1 MNIGIDIDNTL
12 TDIEKDLFDIANKYT
27 KKINPNFKDKSPV
40 KFDGFTNMAA
50 FYTDLFGWN
59 NEQLE
64 SFFRNERI
72 EVVDKALPR
81 PGVVDVLKK
90 MKDNGNN
97 IYIVTARTDKH
108 DDMPY
113 ERAKT
118 WLDKNGIVYDK
129 LIVGATDKVKV
140 CKELGIDVFIDDQ
153 LNNCMKISQS
163 GITTIRLTNSKE
175 EYDHVINM
183 SNFTQIFE
191 YICSLK

>member
-27 KKINPNFKDKSPV
+27 KKINPNFEYKNPI
-40 KFDGFTNMAA
+40 KFDGFTNMST
-50 FYTDLFGWN
+50 FYINIFGWN
-59 NEQLE
+59 TEQVE

-90 MKDNGNN
+90 LKDKGNI
-97 IYIVTARTDKH
+97 IYIVTARTDRY

-175 EYDHVINM
+175 EYAHVVNM

>member
-12 TDIEKDLFDIANKYT
+12 TDIKKDLFDIANKYT
-27 KKINPNFKDKSPV
+27 KKINPNFKYKSFV

-50 FYTDLFGWN
+50 FYVDLFGWN

-81 PGVVDVLKK
+81 PEVVDVLKK
-90 MKDNGNN
+90 LKDNGNN
-97 IYIVTARTDKH
+97 IYIVTARTDKY

-113 ERAKT
+113 ERAKV

-140 CKELGIDVFIDDQ
+140 CKELGIDAFIDDQ

-175 EYDHVINM
+175 EYDHVVNM
-183 SNFTQIFE
+183 SNFNQIFE

>member
-1 MNIGIDIDNTL
+1 MSTFYINI
-12 TDIEKDLFDIANKYT
+12 
-27 KKINPNFKDKSPV
+27 
-40 KFDGFTNMAA
+40 
-50 FYTDLFGWN
+50 FGWN
-59 NEQLE
+59 TEQVE

-90 MKDNGNN
+90 LKDKGNI
-97 IYIVTARTDKH
+97 IYIVTARTDRY

-153 LNNCMKISQS
+153 LNNCIKVSQC
-163 GITTIRLTNSKE
+163 GIKTIRLTSSKK
-175 EYDHVINM
+175 EYDNVVNM
-183 SNFTQIFE
+183 SNFNQIFE

>member
-12 TDIEKDLFDIANKYT
+12 TDIEKELFDIANKYT
-27 KKINPNFKDKSPV
+27 KKINPNFEDKSPV
-40 KFDGFTNMAA
+40 KFDGFTNMAN
-50 FYTDLFGWN
+50 FYVDLFGWN
-59 NEQLE
+59 DEQLE
-64 SFFRNERI
+64 IFFRNKRI
-72 EVVDKALPR
+72 EIVDKALPR
-81 PGVVDVLKK
+81 PGVVDVLEKL
-90 MKDNGNN
+90 KDNSNN
-97 IYIVTARTDKH
+97 IYIVTARTDKY

-153 LNNCMKISQS
+153 LNNCLKISQS
-163 GITTIRLTNSKE
+163 GITTIRLTNSRE

-183 SNFTQIFE
+183 SNFNQIFE

>member
-27 KKINPNFKDKSPV
+27 KKINPNFEYKNPI
-40 KFDGFTNMAA
+40 KFDGFTNMST
-50 FYTDLFGWN
+50 FYINIFGWN
-59 NEQLE
+59 TEQVE
-64 SFFRNERI
+64 NFFRDERI

-90 MKDNGNN
+90 LKDNGNN
-97 IYIVTARTDKH
+97 IYIVTARTDKY

-118 WLDKNGIVYDK
+118 WLDKNGIVYYK

-140 CKELGIDVFIDDQ
+140 CRELGIDVFIDDQ

-175 EYDHVINM
+175 EYAHFVNM
-183 SNFTQIFE
+183 SNFNQIFE